1 MSIQAIVTDIEGTT
15 TDIGFVH
22 RVLFPYAAR
31 QLPAYIA
38 AHRDEPRVQA
48 LLAEVAAQSGRPG
61 ASEAQVVDQLLEW
74 IKLDLKITPLKTL
87 QGWIWREGYE
97 RGDFTGHLYPDAAIC
112 LRRWHEAGLRLYV
125 YSSGSEEAQR
135 LLFGHSD
142 HGDLTGLFS
151 GFFDTRVGAKR
162 EADSYRHIARAI
174 DLPPGRILFLSDIES
189 ELDAA
194 RTAGLETCLLARAAG
209 LTSSHPV
216 AADFHHIPQL
226 QEVVQ

>member
-1 MSIQAIVTDIEGTT
+1 
-15 TDIGFVH
+15 
-22 RVLFPYAAR
+22 
-31 QLPAYIA
+31 
-38 AHRDEPRVQA
+38 
-48 LLAEVAAQSGRPG
+48 
-61 ASEAQVVDQLLEW
+61 
-74 IKLDLKITPLKTL
+74 
-87 QGWIWREGYE
+87 
-97 RGDFTGHLYPDAAIC
+97 
-112 LRRWHEAGLRLYV
+112 LYV

-142 HGDLTGLFS
+142 HGDLTGVFN

-162 EADSYRHIARAI
+162 EADSYRHIALAI
-174 DLPPGRILFLSDIES
+174 DLPPERILFLSDIES

-194 RTAGLETCLLARAAG
+194 RTAGLKTCLLARAAG